1 MTGGGEAGSSWI
13 ARKDSGDLL
22 NRMNATLETIIKD
35 CTFTKLRK
43 PYMEV
48 ELLPEEKAC
57 R

>member
-1 MTGGGEAGSSWI
+1 
-13 ARKDSGDLL
+13 
-22 NRMNATLETIIKD
+22 MNATLETIIKD

-48 ELLPEEKAC
+48 ELLPEEAAC